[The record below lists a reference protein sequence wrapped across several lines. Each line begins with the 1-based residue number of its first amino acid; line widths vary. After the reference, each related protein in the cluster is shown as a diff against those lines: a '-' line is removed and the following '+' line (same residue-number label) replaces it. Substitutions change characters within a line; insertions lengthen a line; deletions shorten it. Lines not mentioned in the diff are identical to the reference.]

1 MNKKLIFQLIYVIIL
16 LGFFYYLRFSIYF
29 LLGMGIFFVLIIL
42 LKGKLYR
49 KINKFAIEKFSFL
62 KKFPAWIQKLIII
75 LSFVL
80 IYILIKEI
88 IFLIL
93 ELFGINIREMM
104 IDSINQSIK

>member
-1 MNKKLIFQLIYVIIL
+1 
-16 LGFFYYLRFSIYF
+16 
-29 LLGMGIFFVLIIL
+29 MGIFFILIIF

-49 KINKFAIEKFSFL
+49 KINDFVTERFSLL
-62 KKFPAWIQKLIII
+62 KKLPAWVQKLIII

-104 IDSINQSIK
+104 MDNINQSLK